1 MILYNKCIEKLGREK
16 ELEKFQADIIAN
28 RLKQDIEGI
37 STKKE
42 LKKQYTIVFK
52 CLVVVSIFLNLVFLF
67 N

>member
-1 MILYNKCIEKLGREK
+1 MILYNKCIETLGREK
-16 ELEKFQADIIAN
+16 ELEKFQADIVAN
-28 RLKQDIEGI
+28 RLKQDIEGVN
-37 STKKE
+37 TKKE

>member
-16 ELEKFQADIIAN
+16 ELEKFQADIVMN
-28 RLKQDIEGI
+28 RLKQDIEGVN
-37 STKKE
+37 TKKE